1 LNCTFCGTKL
11 NPYLLKQV
19 SKDNDKLVF
28 EIECLNC
35 RRYNYVNEEFYL
47 NIKKDYEFPITQPIN
62 NKMPS
67 EMNVIFCSMNGSA
80 ISWIIR
86 ELSDYHMEMFGKPI
100 IFTKDN
106 AEISSQIA
114 TKDHFPIPKGWNNV
128 YSIDPQLLLD
138 KVDPDGNKYDRII
151 VVHRPLN
158 VFKNIYKIRMTMQGV
173 GNDFIEKILKKSEDE
188 YNLVYHE
195 IKDPRLYRIDLWDAN
210 QYTKA
215 IFNELMDFLNFPR
228 RNRPPVLRTR
238 TLPFEALFEAYSSVW
253 DKDFK
258 LTGMLGRVEGLFQ
271 LTNDGILDYIAK
283 YMMDKNMN
291 NIELK
296 NILIIGPGIDKGC
309 HFSENILEAFKE
321 KGYNAELLDLIKL
334 GWHSKEND
342 VYKKRYEYF
351 PNSKA
356 LTFTKMIPDLILFDE
371 PAWDFYNDVKIPV
384 FYYHRE
390 YERTPTVYYPDRA
403 YFWHQGVINDWE
415 GIRGNPHWCNKVKVK
430 KVIGPAINPKRFNIN
445 QPKTI
450 RGVTCLGGRETMLG
464 CLQTK
469 ESRATEYLT
478 YSYQEIKEF
487 IKLGFPFIE
496 DNNNGLTD
504 ERYRELLPT
513 CESLWFCAPL
523 GQYVSRR
530 ILEAMYCKV
539 VVIMRLE
546 SEEHRK
552 ALQEMGFNANEHYVE
567 IKELKDMV
575 ELNKTWKYE
584 NYKDMT
590 EKAYN
595 VVINRHLFSHKV
607 DFIVNEYKD
616 YMIKSKVIM

>member
-1 LNCTFCGTKL
+1 M
-11 NPYLLKQV
+11 LKQAFGTSNNV
-19 SKDNDKLVF
+19 DLL
-28 EIECLNC
+28 EIECINPKC
-35 RRYNYVNEEFYL
+35 RKYNVVTPDFYFHL
-47 NIKKDYEFPITQPIN
+47 KYDFNRDYIPKIN
-62 NKMPS
+62 NKLPS
-67 EMNVIFCSMNGSA
+67 EMNVIFVSMERCG

-86 ELSDYHMEMFGKPI
+86 NLSQYHEKMFGVPI
-100 IFTKDN
+100 KFTKDN
-106 AEISSQIA
+106 AEISQQIA
-114 TKDHFPIPKGWNNV
+114 TKNNLPLKKGWNNV

-138 KVDPDGNKYDRII
+138 KVDPDGNKYDKIV
-151 VVHRPLN
+151 VVHRKLETLLN
-158 VFKNIYKIRMTMQGV
+158 VYKIKMARE
-173 GNDFIEKILKKSEDE
+173 NLNKDHIEKILEKSKEE
-188 YNLVYHE
+188 YKVVYKE
-195 IKDPRLYRIDLWDAN
+195 IEDPRLIHIDLWDLN
-210 QYTKA
+210 QYTESM
-215 IFNELMDFLNFPR
+215 FNMLMDFLNFPTH
-228 RNRPPVLRTR
+228 NRPPVVRVQ
-238 TLPFEALFEAYSSVW
+238 TLPFEALWEAYSSVF

-271 LTNDGILDYIAK
+271 LTNDGILEYIAK
-283 YMMDKNMN
+283 HMMDKNMN

-296 NILIIGPGIDKGC
+296 NILIIGPGLDKGC

-334 GWHSKEND
+334 GWYSKEND

-450 RGVTCLGGRETMLG
+450 RGVSCLGGRETMLG

-584 NYKDMT
+584 NYKEMT

-595 VVINRHLFSHKV
+595 VVISRHLFSHKV
-607 DFIVNEYKD
+607 DFLVNEYKD
-616 YMIKSKVIM
+616 YMIKSKVIV